1 MPVYVDPLLMGQ
13 AFLNLL
19 INGIEAAGEG
29 GMIEIAWSTAPAPE
43 KFSISIRDSGPGIP
57 LAVMDRIFNPFF
69 TTKETGTGLGLAIV
83 HRIVEAHNGTITANN
98 PPGGG
103 AMFEMKV

>member
-1 MPVYVDPLLMGQ
+1 MPVQVDPRLMGQ
-13 AFLNLL
+13 ALLNLL

-29 GMIEIAWSTAPAPE
+29 GTVEITWCAALSPE
-43 KFSISIRDSGPGIP
+43 TFSISICDSGPGIAP
-57 LAVMDRIFNPFF
+57 AVMDRIFNPFF

-83 HRIVEAHNGTITANN
+83 HRIVEAHSGTITASN

-103 AMFEMKV
+103 AMFEIRM